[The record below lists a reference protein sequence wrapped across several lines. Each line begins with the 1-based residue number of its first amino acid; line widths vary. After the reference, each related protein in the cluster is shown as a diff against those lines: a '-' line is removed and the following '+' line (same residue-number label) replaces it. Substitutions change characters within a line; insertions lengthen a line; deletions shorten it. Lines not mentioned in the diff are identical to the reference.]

1 MAAANLETE
10 FLSSYII
17 MNISPKQYGEAL
29 YEAVK
34 EKKDS
39 DIKIVINNFFNILI
53 QNNDITKAKEI
64 VKNFEKIWNTEHRII
79 EADIIS
85 AEELDKNIIKLLNDY
100 IIELSGAEKISL
112 KQNINKNI
120 LGGVII
126 TYEDKVLDG
135 SLRMRLVELKKEM
148 VK

>member
-1 MAAANLETE
+1 
-10 FLSSYII
+10 